1 VRLLLRERATKTSDV
16 FVAPARA
23 FHEALPGY
31 AVTPLHAAPSL
42 AEAWGVGQVWM
53 KDETSRLGLPA
64 FKVLGASW
72 AAHRAL
78 TGRDPAATTLV
89 TASAGNHGRAV
100 AHVARLLGAR
110 ARVLVPAGTVP
121 ARIDAIAGE
130 GADVEETAGDYD
142 AAVAQAAELAAR
154 EPGHLL
160 LQDTAWPGYE
170 EIPGWIVD
178 GYGTLFAE
186 LRDQLAAAGAHA
198 GLVLLPVGVGS
209 LATAG
214 VRAFEATEAA
224 IVSVEPEGAACLLE
238 SLAAGAPVTLPAP
251 HSIMAGLTCG
261 TVSSS
266 AWPVLRDGLDGALAV
281 SDDAARAGM
290 DTLRGL
296 GIAAGECS
304 GGSVGAAA
312 ELLTGPAR
320 EEVGA
325 SERSEVVLLLTEGVT
340 GARTASGSTR

>member
-1 VRLLLRERATKTSDV
+1 MRFLPREATKRSER
-16 FVAPARA
+16 FVAPALA
-23 FHEALPGY
+23 FHAGLPGY
-31 AVTPLHAAPSL
+31 AVTPLHPAPSL
-42 AEAWGVGQVWM
+42 AEAGGVGRVWL

-72 AAHRAL
+72 AAHRAMA
-78 TGRDPAATTLV
+78 GRDPAATTLV

-121 ARIDAIAGE
+121 ARIEAIAGE
-130 GADVEETAGDYD
+130 GAEVEETAGDYD

-186 LRDQLAAAGAHA
+186 LRDQLAAAGAQP

-214 VRAFEATEAA
+214 VRAFEATGAA

-266 AWPVLRDGLDGALAV
+266 AWPVLRDGLEGALAV
-281 SDDAARAGM
+281 SDDAARAGIE
-290 DTLRGL
+290 TLRGL
-296 GIAAGECS
+296 GIEAGECS
-304 GGSVGAAA
+304 GGSAGAAA
-312 ELLTGPAR
+312 QLLTGPDR
-320 EEVGA
+320 DHLGVSG
-325 SERSEVVLLLTEGVT
+325 RTEVVLLLTEGVT
-340 GARTASGSTR
+340 GG